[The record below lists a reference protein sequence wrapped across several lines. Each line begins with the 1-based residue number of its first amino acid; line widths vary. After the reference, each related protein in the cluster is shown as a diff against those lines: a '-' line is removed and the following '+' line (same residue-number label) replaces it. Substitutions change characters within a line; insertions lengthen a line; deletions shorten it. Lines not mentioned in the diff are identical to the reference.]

1 MGTHPQTAPAESSA
15 SCVARQPI
23 LRVDEEVIGYE
34 LSFQHSPLG
43 QHRDVESEA
52 GVIIET
58 LNVIGLNV
66 LCNGRRAF
74 IDCTQQM
81 LLMDSF
87 KLLPPGVV
95 FEIQESVPA
104 DDDVIIACQRLKE
117 ADYMIALDNF
127 VPIDAREQ
135 LVPYVDVIKVD
146 IKKVPMQES
155 AAMIGRYA
163 SLGCQMLAQ
172 KVETQQDFVTAK
184 KAGFTQ
190 FQGYFFRN
198 TEHLRARHIPTN
210 QATYLRLLQAISK
223 PDLDFNEIEDL
234 IKHEPSLCYRLL
246 RYLNSPLLGL
256 SSPVLSIRHAFN
268 LLGERELVRW
278 IRLASTLAIGQE
290 KCSDL
295 ILSSLVRA
303 RFCELIAPKL
313 KQRQT
318 ELYLMG
324 LLSLMDAI
332 LEVPI
337 GVVIEGLPLDQVTK
351 EQLLCGKTDKR
362 TALSPVYDLM
372 MAREAGD
379 WGKVTKLGK
388 ELSLSLVFIAASY
401 NEAMRWAHQLTEAG
415 HPQPAQ

>member
-1 MGTHPQTAPAESSA
+1 MGTHPQTAPAEASV

-23 LRVDEEVIGYE
+23 LRADEEVIGYE

-74 IDCTQQM
+74 IDCTHQM

-87 KLLPPGVV
+87 TLLPPGVV

-127 VPIDAREQ
+127 VPNDAREQ

-146 IKKVPMQES
+146 VKKVPMQES

-172 KVETQQDFVTAK
+172 KVETRQDFVTAK
-184 KAGFTQ
+184 KTGFTQ

-210 QATYLRLLQAISK
+210 QATYLRLLQSISK

-268 LLGERELVRW
+268 LLGERELIKW
-278 IRLASTLAIGQE
+278 IRLASTLAMGQE

-313 KQRQT
+313 KQRQA

-388 ELSLSLVFIAASY
+388 ELALSLVFIAASY

-415 HPQPAQ
+415 HPQPGQ